1 LKLGEIIGKKVIGA
15 QAQILG
21 KIDEV
26 EFDTSTLKI
35 TNLYVELEKTVIE
48 TMGFEKPRVM
58 SSVKVSIPSE
68 EINAVSDVVSLKK
81 GATELRGIAKKI

>member
-1 LKLGEIIGKKVIGA
+1 MKLGEMIGKQVIGA

-35 TNLYVELEKTVIE
+35 TYLYVELEKTVIE

>member
-1 LKLGEIIGKKVIGA
+1 MKLAEIIGKKVIGA

-21 KIDEV
+21 EIDEV
-26 EFDTSTLKI
+26 EFDTNTLKI
-35 TNLYVELEKTVIE
+35 TNLYVVLEKTVIE

-81 GATELRGIAKKI
+81 GAAELRGIAKKI

>member
-1 LKLGEIIGKKVIGA
+1 MIGKEVIGA

-26 EFDTSTLKI
+26 EIDANTLKI
-35 TNLYVELEKTVIE
+35 TELYVELEKTVIE

-58 SSVKVSIPSE
+58 GSVKVSVPIE
-68 EINAVSDVVSLKK
+68 EVNAVSDVVSLKK
-81 GATELRGIAKKI
+81 GPSELRGIAKKI

>member
-1 LKLGEIIGKKVIGA
+1 MIGKQVIGA

-26 EFDTSTLKI
+26 EFDTNTLKI
-35 TNLYVELEKTVIE
+35 TYLYVELEKTVIE

>member
-1 LKLGEIIGKKVIGA
+1 MKLGEIIGKKVIGA

-21 KIDEV
+21 KIDDV
-26 EFDTSTLKI
+26 EFDTNTLKI
-35 TNLYVELEKTVIE
+35 TYLYVELEKTVIE

>member
-1 LKLGEIIGKKVIGA
+1 MIGKPVIGA

-35 TNLYVELEKTVIE
+35 TDLYIELEKTVIDA
-48 TMGFEKPRVM
+48 MGFERPRVM
-58 SSVKVSIPSE
+58 SSVKVSVPAE
-68 EINAVSDVVSLKK
+68 EISAVSDVVSLKK
-81 GATELRGIAKKI
+81 GAAELRGIAKKI